1 MVTVDVGTLIN
12 QQTAAVANTA
22 GLADGF
28 LANLLL
34 TANVAFS
41 DGFNIDNILPN
52 GYNYAS
58 VPQVYVPIVAGGI
71 RPDIS
76 NLPLVG
82 APDAPSIDFSTFVPI
97 VLPTDDLTTPTAV
110 FQFAEGTYDRTLL
123 DPWRAKLLN
132 DLVNGSYGIDT
143 NDELSLLNRVRDR
156 EVELASTRIE
166 AASRAMA
173 TRGFPLPPG
182 ELAIQIDRAYQDM
195 QDKVSGTNREIYIKR
210 ADQFIDARKFTI
222 TEVREMEQILIAFYN
237 AVQERALN
245 VAKSTFEFSIALF
258 NSLIARYRARIEA
271 ALGSANVQRYVLEA
285 EAAKA
290 SAYVELFKGK
300 IAAYEANLRRVIDT
314 ARVQVEAY
322 GIDIQ
327 ADRVL
332 NDGQVAVAS
341 LQQEVLKSTVQQN
354 IQISNV
360 AVENAK
366 AKLLATVEGLKFR
379 AGASQYASEKFFS
392 QLTAMVGTI
401 NTLAVQSQSS

>member
-12 QQTAAVANTA
+12 QQTLAVAQTA
-22 GLADGF
+22 GQADGF

-58 VPQVYVPIVAGGI
+58 VPQVYFPIVAGGI
-71 RPDIS
+71 RPDVS
-76 NLPLVG
+76 TLDVVG
-82 APDAPSIDFSTFVPI
+82 APSAPTIDFTTFVPI
-97 VLPTDDLTTPTAV
+97 TLPADDLTAPTAV
-110 FQFAEGTYDRTLL
+110 FQYAEGVYDRTLL

-143 NDELSLLNRVRDR
+143 NDEISMLNRVRDR
-156 EVELASTRIE
+156 EVELATTRIE

-182 ELAIQIDRAYQDM
+182 ELAIQIDRAYQEM

-237 AVQERALN
+237 SVQERAYN
-245 VAKSTFEFSIALF
+245 VARSTVEFSIAIF
-258 NSLIARYRARIEA
+258 NALIARYRARIEA
-271 ALGSANVQRYVLEA
+271 AIGSANVQRYVLEA
-285 EAAKA
+285 EANKA
-290 SAYVELFKGK
+290 RAYVDVFRGQ

-332 NDGQVAVAS
+332 NDGQAALAS
-341 LQQEVLKSTVQQN
+341 LQQEVLKSTTQQN
-354 IQISNV
+354 IQISQV

-379 AGASQYASEKFFS
+379 AGASQYASEKFFA
-392 QLTAMVGTI
+392 QLTAMISTI
-401 NTLAVQSQSS
+401 NTLAVQTATA